1 MSESNVRAPRAAFTC
16 ARGKEVVRLSA
27 TLRAACSAIA
37 LLAAAAPVHALAADA
52 AGTTADAKPSSP
64 VDLSEVVV
72 NGVPYK
78 ETVLPTRL
86 QTDSVYGL
94 DLNVMDTPRNTTLL
108 STTQLQTLNI
118 KDPRAFSYLTS
129 SSFSDSSFGTPN
141 IPRIRG
147 QYADVFYN
155 GMRFSFTQNGY
166 GAPPN
171 FDSLENISI
180 VKGPASV
187 INGPGAGVGGTVDLL
202 TKRPK
207 LNRMTSFISLSA
219 DDIGNRRAVID
230 VGGPIKPGELG
241 VLISYSG
248 EDSKNNYF
256 QGHYMRKNA
265 VYAAVR
271 WAPNDN
277 YQLDFNAEANIQQ
290 YTENVGVNR
299 VNQDL
304 IDHHTYLQGAP
315 DGKEYFSNL
324 IGLPFSLPIG
334 SATNPYSPVVPIL
347 TEVLL
352 TNSTPFNLR
361 TTIDQTEGT
370 SSRAKN
376 YNAQLIQSYHFD
388 NGLTLE
394 NNTFFAYQDSDNYE
408 YYGYWDSSRGSYSIE
423 SRTDL
428 TGSYDLKLGGANIHN
443 DVIGGFTYRF
453 ARVNYISDFNVET
466 VSVYDLTSNPAL
478 WKYDNGYHLAWG
490 DAFLYKSTLGKTLFG
505 VPGRD
510 DVSDGNAGISKV
522 YDWGLFFQDRMEF
535 SPEWSLLFGGRID
548 ALKAHSYDP
557 LGGVICD
564 SCFNE
569 LPQSRS
575 TGWYGDGNV
584 NLSLV
589 WRPRSWVST
598 YLTFNWT
605 QSINPNGGEGGVNA
619 YGQVPDSR
627 LLRGDSYLY
636 EAGVKFNLLDGKLFA
651 GMAVFDQKRNIAVG
665 QGNTG
670 TDAANIRGVEMETN
684 YQPTRNFFATAS
696 YSYIKT
702 TLNSAAPFYDYPAE
716 LGINID
722 GAGTFAVFKDGQK
735 FDDPGVPKHVFNM
748 LANYKFDTGFGVRGG
763 IQVTG
768 PIETTTSG
776 VIDLA
781 KSERVPQSII
791 DAGGVY
797 KSPVIP
803 WQYTLNAAVFYNL
816 GPYTLTLS
824 VYNLT
829 DQKNWQ
835 PSPVFYG
842 NDFVVLADPRTFE
855 LRLEAK
861 F

>member
-1 MSESNVRAPRAAFTC
+1 LVKSNLEFATHAV
-16 ARGKEVVRLSA
+16 ARGAMSVRPRWALALSA
-27 TLRAACSAIA
+27 TCSAIA
-37 LLAAAAPVHALAADA
+37 LVAGAAPGCAWAADA
-52 AGTTADAKPSSP
+52 ADVADAAPKTTAGTD
-64 VDLSEVVV
+64 VQEVIV

-86 QTDSVYGL
+86 QTNSVYGL

-108 STTQLQTLNI
+108 STTQLNTLNI

-129 SSFSDSSFGTPN
+129 SSYSDSSFGTPN

-147 QYADVFYN
+147 QYADVFIN
-155 GMRFSFTQNGY
+155 GMRNSFTQNGY

-171 FDSLENISI
+171 FDSIENIAI
-180 VKGPASV
+180 TKGPASV
-187 INGPGAGVGGTVDLL
+187 IDGPGAGVGGSVDLL

-207 LNRMTSFISLSA
+207 MNGWNNSA
-219 DDIGNRRAVID
+219 SVTWDSIGNRRAVVDI
-230 VGGPIKPGELG
+230 GGAITPGSLAFI
-241 VLISYSG
+241 LSYSG
-248 EDSKNNYF
+248 EDSKNDYF
-256 QGHYMRKNA
+256 QGHWMRKNA
-265 VYAAVR
+265 VYGAVR
-271 WAPNDN
+271 WIPNDQ
-277 YQLDFNAEANIQQ
+277 YQLDFNAEVNVQQ

-299 VNQDL
+299 VNQAL
-304 IDHHTYLQGAP
+304 INNHTYLQGGP
-315 DGKEYFSNL
+315 DGKEFFSTL
-324 IGLPFSLPIG
+324 IGSPPIPIG
-334 SATNPYSPVVPIL
+334 SPGNPYSPVVPIL
-347 TEVLL
+347 TETLL

-370 SSRAKN
+370 SSLAKL

-394 NNTFFAYQDSDNYE
+394 NNTFFAYQNSDNRE
-408 YYGYWDSSRGSYSIE
+408 YYYYADSSRGSYSIE

-428 TGSYDLKLGGANIHN
+428 KGSYDVKFGGLDIRN
-443 DVIGGFTYRF
+443 DMIGGFTFRF

-478 WKYDNGYHLAWG
+478 WKYDNAYHLAYG
-490 DAFLYKSTLGKTLFG
+490 DAFLYKSSFGRTLFG

-510 DVSDGNAGISKV
+510 DVSDGNSGISKV
-522 YDWGLFFQDRMEF
+522 YDWGLFFQDRVEF

-564 SCFNE
+564 SCFND

-589 WRPRSWVST
+589 WRPQSWVSA
-598 YLTFNWT
+598 YATFNWT
-605 QSINPNGGEGGVNA
+605 QSVNPNGGEGGINA

-636 EAGVKFNLLDGKLFA
+636 EAGLKFNLLDEKLFA
-651 GMAVFDQKRNIAVG
+651 GAAVFDQKRNVAVG

-670 TDAANIRGVEMETN
+670 TDAANIRGVELEAN
-684 YQPTRNFFATAS
+684 YQPSRNFFATAS
-696 YSYIKT
+696 YSYVKT
-702 TLNSAAPFYDYPAE
+702 TLNSPAPFYDYPAE

-722 GAGTFAVFKDGQK
+722 GAGTFAVFKTGQK
-735 FDDPGVPKHVFNM
+735 FDDPGVPKHVFNT
-748 LANYKFDTGFGVRGG
+748 LANYKFDNGVGIRGG
-763 IQVTG
+763 VQVTG
-768 PIETTTSG
+768 PIETSTSG

-781 KSERVPQSII
+781 ASLYVPQSVI

-803 WQYTLNAAVFYNL
+803 WQYTANAAVFYQFDK
-816 GPYTLTLS
+816 YTVTLS
-824 VYNLT
+824 IYNLT
-829 DQKNWQ
+829 NQKNWQ
-835 PSPVFYG
+835 PSPTFYG
-842 NDFVVLADPRTFE
+842 NDFVVLQDPRTVE
-855 LRLEAK
+855 VRLEAK